1 MKRTHVDFKFSK
13 DFADVKKDQVKN
25 LYKPLAHDLEKRGFG
40 KPVKEKAEK
49 PVSNKAMKKPLA
61 NK

>member
-13 DFADVKKDQVKN
+13 DFAEVKKGDKKV
-25 LYKPLAHDLEKRGFG
+25 LYKPLAHDLEKQGFG
-40 KPVKEKAEK
+40 KMVK
-49 PVSNKAMKKPLA
+49 PVSNKAMKKPLE

>member
-13 DFADVKKDQVKN
+13 DADGVEKDQVKN
-25 LYKPLAHDLEKRGFG
+25 LYKPLAYDLEKQGMG
-40 KPVKEKAEK
+40 KMVKEKAVK
-49 PVSNKAMKKPLA
+49 PQSNKAMKQPLA

>member
-13 DFADVKKDQVKN
+13 DFADVKDGDVKN
-25 LYKPLAHDLEKRGFG
+25 LYKPLAYDLEKQGMG
-40 KPVKEKAEK
+40 KMVKEKAEK
-49 PVSNKAMKKPLA
+49 PPSNKAMKKPLA